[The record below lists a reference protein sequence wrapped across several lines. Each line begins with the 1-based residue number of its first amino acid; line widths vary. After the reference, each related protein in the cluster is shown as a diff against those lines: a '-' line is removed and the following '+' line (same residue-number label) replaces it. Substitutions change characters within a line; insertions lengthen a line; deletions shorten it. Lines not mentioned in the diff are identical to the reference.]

1 MAWDLRNLLLQL
13 HPDLVRPIHQSTPI
27 PADSPWTSFVR
38 FITHHLT
45 PRGARRNVD
54 PSPALAIATFTASVL
69 AFWVLAPTLTYHL
82 RVLLVGAPKDRK
94 MFTKRPDKYAAGFI
108 NNRNDCFANSSLQA
122 YSSLP
127 SFTEYLNRMLQVY
140 HDTMELVNQLSID
153 IDSVVDIGKIRA
165 FSHLKFKSADTE
177 KTGRDY
183 FRINLHVAMAKML
196 SKLNNIQMLTKN
208 LSVWTFLHEIENIYN
223 ARISKSQHDAHELTQ
238 LINETLETENIICIR
253 VLAALHEHLK
263 KTPELLPY
271 VLLLQE
277 FPEFPIGG
285 LVLLQ
290 MKCLTCA
297 SVSKPGI
304 LPFLMMTLHPPQELT
319 SDLDTLLQNNGLETI
334 TEYHC
339 LKCRLGKI
347 IQHEDYL
354 LENGHSNTSEEEE
367 IVKKLREYNNDPQLF
382 INEDLPP
389 EIEKYVAS
397 YNKSGLDIL
406 AVTAS
411 VFRETHILKPPKVFG
426 IHLSRSAF
434 NGGTLSRNPC
444 RVSFEDKL
452 TLSIDDNY
460 IPDLQKLQLQ
470 FNLESQ
476 LNQSKTCVL
485 TTDVNDMEHASADS
499 TDLKSHEEVVNE
511 REQDLMHITTNDTD
525 EALELELVD
534 NLSLTSEASLTPS
547 ISTAVPPSK
556 QDTLNSAPISEDQ
569 TKNLIKHFGHFKFNE
584 NNMYK
589 YRLKALIR
597 HNGLHIQ
604 GHYECFKRKPLFVK
618 DTEGIIF
625 KLAPEIDDLLV
636 EDVLELA
643 PKGSQPTKEPEPSA
657 TQSSTEV
664 KPLFRNRIS
673 SIIARRP
680 SIMQATPTDSNLQEI
695 IDLGIA
701 TPAEVLLDKK
711 DYFQPPTAHDIEKLF
726 DKFTKL
732 GFGASAPAEEPAM
745 GPASKVKMKK
755 IPSLIRYP
763 YWRIGDTH
771 VQEVSKSAVLYE
783 TASAYMLY
791 YERVDR
797 KQIKR

>member
-1 MAWDLRNLLLQL
+1 
-13 HPDLVRPIHQSTPI
+13 
-27 PADSPWTSFVR
+27 
-38 FITHHLT
+38 
-45 PRGARRNVD
+45 
-54 PSPALAIATFTASVL
+54 
-69 AFWVLAPTLTYHL
+69 
-82 RVLLVGAPKDRK
+82 
-94 MFTKRPDKYAAGFI
+94 
-108 NNRNDCFANSSLQA
+108 
-122 YSSLP
+122 
-127 SFTEYLNRMLQVY
+127 MLEVY
-140 HDTMELVNQLSID
+140 HHTMELVQQLGID
-153 IDSVVDIGKIRA
+153 IDNIVDIAKIRA
-165 FSHLKFKSADTE
+165 FSHLKFNSADTE
-177 KTGRDY
+177 KTGKDY
-183 FRINLHVAMAKML
+183 FKISLHVAMAKMI
-196 SKLNNIQMLTKN
+196 SKLNNVQMLTKN
-208 LSVWTFLHEIENIYN
+208 LSVWTFLHEIEKIYN

-253 VLAALHEHLK
+253 VLALIHAHLK

-285 LVLLQ
+285 LLLLQ
-290 MKCLTCA
+290 MKCLTCG

-304 LPFLMMTLHPPQELT
+304 LPFLMLTLHPPQELT
-319 SDLDTLLQNNGLETI
+319 LDLDTLLQNNGLETI

-339 LKCRLGKI
+339 LRCRLTKI
-347 IQHEDYL
+347 LQHEDYL
-354 LENGHSNTSEEEE
+354 QENGHTNPPEEQE
-367 IVKKLREYNNDPQLF
+367 IVSKLRAYNDDPQLF
-382 INEDLPP
+382 INEDLPLD
-389 EIEKYVAS
+389 IEKFVAS
-397 YNKSGLDIL
+397 YNKSGMNIL
-406 AVTAS
+406 SVTSS
-411 VFRETHILKPPKVFG
+411 VIRETHILKPPKVFG

-460 IPDLQKLQLQ
+460 VNDLQKLQLQ
-470 FNLESQ
+470 FNMEAQ

-485 TTDVNDMEHASADS
+485 TTDVNDMEHASNGS
-499 TDLKSHEEVVNE
+499 TALNDQEEVVNE
-511 REQDLMHITTNDTD
+511 REQDLLHIASNDTD
-525 EALELELVD
+525 EALEVSELELAE
-534 NLSLTSEASLTPS
+534 NLSLMSEASMTPS
-547 ISTAVPPSK
+547 ISTAVPISK
-556 QDTLNSAPISEDQ
+556 QETLNSAPISEDQ

-618 DTEGIIF
+618 DNEGIIF

-636 EDVLELA
+636 DEVQELD
-643 PKGSQPTKEPEPSA
+643 PNGSKPSNEAEPAAAQENSD
-657 TQSSTEV
+657 V

-673 SIIARRP
+673 SIITRRP

-701 TPAEVLLDKK
+701 TPAEILLDQK

-726 DKFTKL
+726 DKFSKL
-732 GFGASAPAEEPAM
+732 GFGEAAPASKPLDSS
-745 GPASKVKMKK
+745 SKVKMKK
-755 IPSLIRYP
+755 ISSLIRYP

-771 VQEVSKSAVLYE
+771 VQEVSKSAVLFE
-783 TASAYMLY
+783 TTSVYMLY